1 MGLRY
6 RIPFKDYKD
15 NSYVVEIHRK
25 GYTGEVAE
33 LTGATSCFVVSGT
46 DDDFMYIPV
55 RTSSATINMLDSDLL
70 LDLYSINNQ
79 FAAVK
84 LYKNGLLEWTGY
96 IRPEQF
102 TQPYTNNP
110 QNIGVEC
117 MSALATL
124 ENIEYETQ
132 SDNGTITLWRLL
144 ATLIDSAKGGYRGVY
159 IPQSYGQNG
168 NVLEDINLIENNFTS
183 GEMNCLEVMEA
194 VCKFLNWTCHDIG
207 GYLYF
212 VDADWEGVYRLYDE
226 TLSTYTDVNR
236 NEVVLQDIGFNGSDS
251 NTLDVVPGYNKA
263 SVKAINN
270 VFDSVIEN
278 EKFEELKPFSEIT
291 YIDGND
297 FIYKQFVDPKEWEI
311 ISYNRNKQ
319 VIDMNNPPSNPNI
332 DAYGAVAI
340 RLAEYKGKKV
350 DGILVPD
357 VNEYPFNDAIQMR
370 YMSEDGDMIISTSDS
385 LPVFRMKGATAVWS
399 EGAISINAQVRLELE
414 KRMIGLIDLGRWE
427 DGSYNGV
434 ITRLRG
440 VMKIGDW
447 YWNGTSWVN
456 SYSSFVVPFVTDGK
470 VKFNAWIPIEDT
482 KTPDMPYKGLS
493 GYVIPLPSTPIVG
506 KLEFTMLSYD
516 WSNWGGNEI
525 YIYGCTMKGLSF
537 DYAKKDYATNEGEKG
552 DRVYENVV
560 NENFMSAS
568 EEIEFDISSYNAD
581 GATYSK
587 ALLGDG
593 WLTDNLYCAV
603 VDDYIRPEELMIRRI
618 VNRYRETKIKLTEA
632 ICMSDAINPLSII
645 KERSM
650 SEKIFR
656 MTSGEWDY
664 EQNRLILQI
673 QEDSE

>member
-6 RIPFKDYKD
+6 TIPFKSGN
-15 NSYVVEIHRK
+15 NSYLVEIHK
-25 GYTGEVAE
+25 EGYTGSSDE
-33 LTGATSCFVVSGT
+33 LTGAKSCFVVTGT
-46 DDDFMYIPV
+46 DEDFIYTPV
-55 RTSSATINMLDSDLL
+55 RTSSATIQVLDSDLL

-79 FAAVK
+79 YAPVK
-84 LYKNGLLEWTGY
+84 LYKNGELEWTGY
-96 IRPEQF
+96 VKPEQF
-102 TQPYTNNP
+102 TQPYIPTP
-110 QNIGVEC
+110 QSISIDCV
-117 MSALATL
+117 SALQTL
-124 ENIEYETQ
+124 ENIEYKPQ
-132 SDNGTITLWRLL
+132 SDSGTITLWRLL
-144 ATLIDSAKGGYRGVY
+144 ATLIASAKGGYKGVY
-159 IPQSYGQNG
+159 IPQSYGQSG
-168 NVLEDINLIENNFTS
+168 NVFEDIRLIENNFVS
-183 GEMNCLEVMEA
+183 SEMNSLEVMEA

-212 VDADWEGVYRLYDE
+212 IDADWEGVYRLYDE
-226 TLSTYTDVNR
+226 TLSTYTDVNK
-236 NEVVLQDIGFNGSDS
+236 NEVVLQDIGFNGSGS
-251 NTLDVVPGYNKA
+251 NTLDVVHGYNKA

-270 VFDSVIEN
+270 VFDNVIEN
-278 EKFEELKPFSEIT
+278 EKFEDLTPFSEIT
-291 YIDGND
+291 YIDGSD
-297 FIYKQFVDPKEWEI
+297 FIYKQFVVPKEWEI
-311 ISYNRNKQ
+311 ISYNSNKQ
-319 VIDMNNPPSNPNI
+319 VIDMNNPPNNPNV

-340 RLAEYKGKKV
+340 KLAEYEGKKV

-370 YMSEDGDMIISTSDS
+370 YMSEDRETVISSSDA

-434 ITRLRG
+434 IARLRG

-506 KLEFTMLSYD
+506 ELEFTMLSYD

-525 YIYGCTMKGLSF
+525 YIYGCTMKDLSF
-537 DYAKKDYATNEGEKG
+537 DYAKKDGLTDEGENG
-552 DRVYENVV
+552 DRIYENVV
-560 NENFMSAS
+560 NENFMSEAD
-568 EEIEFDISSYNAD
+568 EIEFDISSYNED

-587 ALLGDG
+587 ALLGDN
-593 WLTDNLYCAV
+593 WLTDNLYSNIV
-603 VDDYIRPEELMIRRI
+603 GENIRPEEFMIRRI
-618 VNRYRETKIKLTEA
+618 VNRYSATKIKLTQS
-632 ICMSDAINPLSII
+632 INMTSLITPLTSLSDT
-645 KERSM
+645 SM
-650 SEKIFR
+650 VSKRFK

-664 EQNRLILQI
+664 EQNRLIVQI
-673 QEDSE
+673 QEDIE